1 MGALV
6 VLVEHAKELI
16 ELKNL
21 GAASVNILRAI
32 GVSTYDDLKS
42 MGSVQAYRR
51 IKARGINVS
60 KVMLYALEGALLD
73 IHWKALEPDLKER
86 LVEEAEAEDFSVS

>member
-1 MGALV
+1 MA
-6 VLVEHAKELI
+6 EHIQDLI

-32 GVSTYDDLKS
+32 GVNTYDDLKA
-42 MGSVQAYRR
+42 MGSVNAYRR

-73 IHWKALEPDLKER
+73 IHWKALPLDLKER
-86 LVEEAEAEDFSVS
+86 LVEESEAEDFSVI